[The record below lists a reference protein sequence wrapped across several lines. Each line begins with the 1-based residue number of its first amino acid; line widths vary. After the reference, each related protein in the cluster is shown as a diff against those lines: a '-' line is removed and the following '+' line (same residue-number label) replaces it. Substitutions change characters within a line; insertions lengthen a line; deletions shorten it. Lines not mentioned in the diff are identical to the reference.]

1 MRMLAARTSSFES
14 IIQLIGALL
23 IFVFVL
29 GITYLTTRWIASYQ
43 KGHSFNQNL
52 KVVET
57 LKITTNKYIQMIEAG
72 DEYLVIAI
80 GKDEVRLLTKL
91 SKEQLGNLPSEEPFP
106 NKPVADSFKDILER
120 WKEHM
125 SKK

>member
-1 MRMLAARTSSFES
+1 MLAVRTSSFES
-14 IIQLIGALL
+14 MAQLVGVLL

-29 GITYLTTRWIASYQ
+29 GITYLTTRWIAGYQ
-43 KGHSFNQNL
+43 KGRSFNHSL

-57 LKITTNKYIQMIEAG
+57 LRITTNKYIQLIEAG
-72 DEYLVIAI
+72 DIYLVIAI
-80 GKDEVRLLTKL
+80 GKDEVRLLAKL
-91 SKEQLGNLPSEEPFP
+91 TREQLGTLPSEEEFS
-106 NKPVADSFKDILER
+106 NKPAADSFRDILDR

>member
-1 MRMLAARTSSFES
+1 MLAMQTSSFES
-14 IIQLIGALL
+14 VAQLIGILL
-23 IFVFVL
+23 IFIFVL
-29 GITYLTTRWIASYQ
+29 GITYLTTRWIAGYQ
-43 KGHSFNQNL
+43 KEHSFNRNL

-57 LKITTNKYIQMIEAG
+57 LKITTNKYIQLIEAG

-91 SKEQLGNLPSEEPFP
+91 AKEQLENLPSEEVFS
-106 NKPVADSFKDILER
+106 NKHAADSFKDILDR

>member
-1 MRMLAARTSSFES
+1 MLAAQTSSFES
-14 IIQLIGALL
+14 IVQLIGVLL

-29 GITYLTTRWIASYQ
+29 GITYFTTRWIANYQ
-43 KGHSFNQNL
+43 RGHSFNRNL

-91 SKEQLGNLPSEEPFP
+91 TKEQLKKLPSEEEFSVQP
-106 NKPVADSFKDILER
+106 AAGSFKDILDR

>member
-1 MRMLAARTSSFES
+1 MLAMQTSSFES
-14 IIQLIGALL
+14 VAQLIGILL
-23 IFVFVL
+23 IFIFVL
-29 GITYLTTRWIASYQ
+29 GITYLTTRWIAGYQ
-43 KGHSFNQNL
+43 KEHSFNRNL

-57 LKITTNKYIQMIEAG
+57 LKITTNKYIQLIEAG

-91 SKEQLGNLPSEEPFP
+91 AKEQLENLPSEEVFP
-106 NKPVADSFKDILER
+106 NKHAADSFKDILDR